1 MASFLWCDRGF
12 ELDDMTW
19 RGKHSH
25 IQALP
30 RDAEVW
36 LLCTKYGRLSQKS
49 EKTGDSPACV
59 KTPASSH
66 AANPVINKYALFSAR
81 RILEKDETGML

>member
-1 MASFLWCDRGF
+1 MT
-12 ELDDMTW
+12 MTW
-19 RGKHSH
+19 RGKHKP

-30 RDAEVW
+30 HAEVW
-36 LLCTKYGRLSQKS
+36 LLCTKYGRLSPKS